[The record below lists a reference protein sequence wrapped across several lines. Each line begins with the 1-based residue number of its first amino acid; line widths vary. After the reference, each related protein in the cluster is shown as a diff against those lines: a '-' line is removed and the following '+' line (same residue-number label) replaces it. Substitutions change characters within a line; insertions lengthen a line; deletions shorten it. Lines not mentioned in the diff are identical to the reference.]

1 MLCNYSLVIV
11 SAVVMTTVI
20 YTQVL
25 VAFAADLLSLC
36 LLKSPG
42 DLGADVC
49 VGSAQRFGV
58 PMGEH

>member
-1 MLCNYSLVIV
+1 M
-11 SAVVMTTVI
+11 
-20 YTQVL
+20 
-25 VAFAADLLSLC
+25 AFAADLLSLC